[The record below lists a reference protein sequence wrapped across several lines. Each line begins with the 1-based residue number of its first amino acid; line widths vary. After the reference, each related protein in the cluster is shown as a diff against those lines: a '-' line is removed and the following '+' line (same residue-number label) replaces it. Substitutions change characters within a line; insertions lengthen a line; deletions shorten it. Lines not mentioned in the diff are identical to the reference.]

1 MKSGSD
7 VFNRFDLA
15 LASASSSSASSSSLT
30 AAAIASSASL
40 LRRWAAVTL
49 TAVVGFFVAVVT
61 REVLVDFDAR
71 AARGFVA
78 TTEADALG
86 RALKARDGTGT
97 SSSRFIASSSSCCCL
112 LLLLLSYSKSSSSLL
127 ISLLTTSSSLCAM
140 PPVDDRVP
148 ILRRVVVVVGTTCFE
163 TVGLGLLEVDAF
175 AVPFVTSA
183 NAGRLRAIPEAFAS
197 DVPAA
202 LAD

>member
-112 LLLLLSYSKSSSSLL
+112 LLLLSYSKSSSSLL